1 MIEEKIMA
9 LKKYF
14 ASWSKF
20 QIWLGIIF
28 VVTLFAGSTFAFY
41 NNQQKKKT
49 FQIEETNILNTNPD
63 DNIVSGTDSRT
74 QPNSSVS
81 NSTSSIG
88 SGPVQSSSSKNSVPS
103 GNNNNSDSNGDASTN
118 NPIPP
123 EVLSATVA
131 FYADSQTD
139 NNPVGEEEN
148 HQKVVNYIL
157 GTSANPVFH
166 AGDLME
172 DGTQASLDSFN
183 AVTTTLRASRSFYS
197 AIGNNE
203 RNSSLY
209 FNNFIFPNN
218 ERWYSV
224 NIGNLHMI
232 ILDSVYSASDPSQLS
247 WLQSDLQ
254 STASQNRI
262 TGVMY
267 HYPTYSSTVGSI
279 LTNNNVDFVVAG
291 HNHSYAHTISNGVHY
306 FVCSGQQSIGYLLA
320 KVYSSTISISA
331 YDSSNGLIETISIS
345 NR

>member
-1 MIEEKIMA
+1 LA
-9 LKKYF
+9 WDYF
-14 ASWSKF
+14 C
-20 QIWLGIIF
+20 GY
-28 VVTLFAGSTFAFY
+28 AFY
-41 NNQQKKKT
+41 WKHSCILQQPTEKKA
-49 FQIEETNILNTNPD
+49 FQIEETSILDTSSGNNTVGSTNPS
-63 DNIVSGTDSRT
+63 I
-74 QPNSSVS
+74 QPDSSVS
-81 NSTSSIG
+81 SSTSNNG
-88 SGPVQSSSSKNSVPS
+88 SASTQSSSPKNNISS
-103 GNNNNSDSNGDASTN
+103 GNSDNENSSTSGDNSESTPVN
-118 NPIPP
+118 NPTPP

-148 HQKVVNYIL
+148 HQRVVNYIL
-157 GTSANPVFH
+157 GTSANPIFH
-166 AGDLME
+166 VGDLME

-218 ERWYSV
+218 EKWYSV

-254 STASQNRI
+254 SAASQNRI

-267 HYPTYSSTVGSI
+267 HYPTYSNTIGSI

-291 HNHSYAHTISNGVHY
+291 HNHFYAHTTSNGVHY

-331 YDSSNGLIETISIS
+331 YNSSNGLIETISIP